1 MEGSVVQVS
10 PLRPADLFHT
20 GIVVDDLESAKAE
33 FGSLLGLTWLV
44 GGGDV
49 PMLLEDGPR
58 VVKMAYA
65 YSSQGPHHLELL
77 QSAEETLWTVS
88 GPGQAHHIGY
98 WSDDVRSATAWLT
111 ARGLPRVVNIGT
123 YEEDEFPAGVYH
135 RAHNGLYIEILDR
148 ALLPV
153 IFGTQS

>member
-1 MEGSVVQVS
+1 VVQVS

-58 VVKMAYA
+58 MVKMAYA

-77 QSAEETLWTVS
+77 QSAEDTLWTVS

-98 WSDDVRSATAWLT
+98 WSDDVRSATALLT

-123 YEEDEFPAGVYH
+123 YEENEFPAGVYH
-135 RAHNGLYIEILDR
+135 RAQNGLYIEILDR